1 MEILTKENIIK
12 FAKIFILFIIIDLI
26 WIKIFAEKKY
36 KNMIKDIQGVDLDI
50 KIIPALFVYVLMA
63 LLFILFRTK
72 SNIKMFLLGFLT
84 YGIYDM
90 TNYSLITKFDP
101 IFGFADM
108 LWGGILF
115 SVVNKLL

>member
-1 MEILTKENIIK
+1 MDILTKENVIK

-26 WIKIFAEKKY
+26 WIKMFAEKKY
-36 KNMIKDIQGVDLDI
+36 KNMIKNIQGDDLDI
-50 KIIPALFVYVLMA
+50 KIIPALFVYVLMT
-63 LLFILFRTK
+63 LLFILFRTN

-90 TNYSLITKFDP
+90 TNYSLIAKFDP